1 MVANYLFQIE
11 PTHLSLLRIDNINN
25 LILWFNNILFFRKL
39 ILFTY
44 CKFDFDATNLQYI
57 IFSFKLDEASQPKG
71 GWPPSLA
78 KEPRSK

>member
-1 MVANYLFQIE
+1 MAENYLFQIK
-11 PTHLSLLRIDNINN
+11 PKCYSALRIDNIKH
-25 LILWFNNILFFRKL
+25 LILRINKKFFQKL

-57 IFSFKLDEASQPKG
+57 IFSFKLDEASQSKG
-71 GWPPSLA
+71 GWPPRLA